1 MDVKSF
7 PHNKSP
13 IKGEFYPVSALV
25 MLSTNMMSYVNK
37 FYSAF
42 SITDI
47 LKKLPKIYIMPDLL
61 LLLFI

>member
-13 IKGEFYPVSALV
+13 INGEFYPVSALV
-25 MLSTNMMSYVNK
+25 MLNSNMVSYVNK

-42 SITDI
+42 PITDI
-47 LKKLPKIYIMPDLL
+47 LKNYLKYISCQLYYYL
-61 LLLFI
+61 S